1 MSSASNKN
9 YNSILKGTALF
20 GGVQVFNILINLIRG
35 KFVAMILGPE
45 GMGISSLLTS
55 SANTIQQFSGLG
67 LNLSCMKEVSVAQ
80 GEGDSRRVAIV
91 IRTVRHLLN
100 LTALGGSL
108 FTILCSSYLSIW
120 TFGNG
125 DYQWYFVMLS
135 VMIFFTTLSNGEL
148 SILQGLRAVKKLAF
162 ASIIGSSV
170 GLFVGVP
177 LYYFLGYDGI
187 VPAMIALSLAT
198 FAFYRYHSERTFSL
212 TSSLKLSWR
221 EMSPLT
227 RRMISLGM
235 VLMVSSLLGTLTN
248 YIVNTYIGQKGS
260 LDDVGLFQAA
270 NSITNQYIGLVFAAM
285 GMDFFPRLSAVSNDN
300 VKVREL
306 VNQQTEIVVLIVVPL
321 AMLLIITAPV
331 LIKFLL
337 TDNFLEITP
346 IIRWMGVGIVL
357 KAIVFPMGYIS
368 FSKGDKRTFFWLEG
382 VWGNLFLLCLNILSY
397 NRWGLY
403 GLGISFVISYGV
415 TCIVCI
421 LLTSRL
427 YQFRYQFTV
436 LVLIGKMISL
446 LLVVFG
452 ISILLHGGLFYI
464 ISGMTWCF
472 SVWLCIYELNK
483 RTDLIEKLKFKFNI
497 KNYRRKNARS

>member
-1 MSSASNKN
+1 MSNASNKN

-35 KFVAMILGPE
+35 KLVAMILGPE
-45 GMGISSLLTS
+45 GMGISSLLAS

-67 LNLSCMKEVSVAQ
+67 LNLSCVKEVSVAQ
-80 GEGDSRRVAIV
+80 GENDNGRVALV
-91 IRTVRHLLN
+91 IQTVRRLLY

-108 FTILCSSYLSIW
+108 FTILCSSYLSRW
-120 TFGNG
+120 TFGKE

-198 FAFYRYHSERTFSL
+198 FAFYRYHSEHTFRL
-212 TSSLKLSWR
+212 TTPLKLSWR
-221 EMSPLT
+221 EMSPLA
-227 RRMISLGM
+227 RRMVSLGM
-235 VLMVSSLLGTLTN
+235 VLMVSSLLGTLTT
-248 YIVNTYIGQKGS
+248 YLVNTYIGQKGS

-300 VKVREL
+300 MKIREL

-321 AMLLIITAPV
+321 AMLLIITAPI
-331 LIKFLL
+331 LIKILL
-337 TDNFLEITP
+337 TDKFLEITP
-346 IIRWMGVGIVL
+346 IIRWMGLGIAF
-357 KAIVFPMGYIS
+357 KAILYPMGYIS
-368 FSKGDKRTFFWLEG
+368 FSKGDKSFFFWLEG
-382 VWGNLFLLCLNILSY
+382 VWGNLLVLCSNLFFYS
-397 NRWGLY
+397 RWGLY
-403 GLGISFVISYGV
+403 GLGISFVVSFSIAYL
-415 TCIVCI
+415 TYII
-421 LLTSRL
+421 LLNK
-427 YQFRYQFTV
+427 RYQFSYEMP
-436 LVLIGKMISL
+436 VLILICKIFCL
-446 LLVVFG
+446 LLAIFFIGFVVNG
-452 ISILLHGGLFYI
+452 VGYYI
-464 ISGMTWCF
+464 TTGTICCLSCWFC
-472 SVWLCIYELNK
+472 LRELDK
-483 RTDLIEKLKFKFNI
+483 RTGFIDKIKLRFKDKI
-497 KNYRRKNARS
+497 